1 MRFLVSTLALMFVFC
16 YSAEGQRVKWKSF
29 RLTEENDF
37 FNVKPRGI
45 DRYYTQGVRFELT
58 YGVSKM
64 KLLENLMIPA
74 SSKATNIFSLFVFL
88 PTRSI

>member
-37 FNVKPRGI
+37 
-45 DRYYTQGVRFELT
+45 L
-58 YGVSKM
+58 
-64 KLLENLMIPA
+64 
-74 SSKATNIFSLFVFL
+74 
-88 PTRSI
+88 